1 MRSCSLSVLVKQ
13 TAEEITSVDSGR
25 LILAGQGQSDGWI
38 RGPQLERSVRPMS
51 VVVLDVDP
59 QDLLKVSAADN
70 QQPVQTL
77 GTHRPDPPFRVSV
90 RVRPP
95 AGVTSI
101 WAPSE
106 PSTSSNARVNLA
118 SRSRSRNRSRRPH
131 SPSTSSRLR
140 ACWVTHG
147 PSGLAVTPA
156 K

>member
-38 RGPQLERSVRPMS
+38 RGLQLERSVRPMS
-51 VVVLDVDP
+51 VVVLNVDP

-90 RVRPP
+90 RVR
-95 AGVTSI
+95 
-101 WAPSE
+101 
-106 PSTSSNARVNLA
+106 RLH
-118 SRSRSRNRSRRPH
+118 RRNEH
-131 SPSTSSRLR
+131 LGALR
-140 ACWVTHG
+140 AQHVIKRTG
-147 PSGLAVTPA
+147 ELGVAIAEQELQPPSSSVAEHQQ
-156 K
+156 